1 MEQHDEI
8 KLSDLLDINT
18 LQTIQDSLSQV
29 TGMAAITTDANGVPV
44 TNPSK
49 FTEFCSK
56 YTRSSI
62 LGCEKCQKCDRF
74 NANNILDDDAK
85 ISYFCH
91 AGLIEFGA
99 PILAYGK
106 LVGCFIGGQV
116 LLEPLK
122 EDFVRETARQIGI
135 DPDQY
140 WEAAKKIPVVTQ
152 EEIDKAADFLFK
164 IANVISDMA
173 YGKYIALKGAQEIEH
188 AAKLKTDFLANM
200 SHEIRTPMNAVIGMA
215 ELALRENL
223 SPAAQNYITQIKNSG
238 KALLAII
245 NDILDFSKIESGKM
259 DITIEE
265 YEPLSLINDVANII
279 MTRLENKDVELI
291 LDINPTLPEK
301 LLGDSIRLR
310 QILINLLNNATK
322 FTNHG
327 HVKLSVDYQT
337 NEFDE
342 ILLQICVEDTGIGI
356 HEDDLGKIFK
366 SFQQVDA
373 KRNRNIEGTGLGL
386 TITKRLLA
394 LMNGKIWVESQY
406 GKGSSFYFYLPQE
419 VSSSN
424 PAIKLKE
431 PEKIVVAG
439 LFHTDSI
446 KNQFIKDVHGLK
458 VPCKILKPEI
468 DIEKGFQALT
478 KMYADKN
485 IFFYIE
491 ETLYTE
497 HEEEIFKKYPQ
508 IIGILITDFYSKH
521 EYNLQNMLIVK
532 KPLSVLSIAMLL
544 NKDEDF
550 SKLKEGN
557 ADTDFG
563 FIAPDANILVVDDN
577 NINITVTQGLLE
589 PLQMHVDAALSGKEA
604 INMIQK
610 KKYDL
615 IFMDHMMPEMDGVE
629 ATMLIRQKHP
639 NYANVPIIALTAN
652 AVGNV
657 KELFLRAGM
666 NDFVAKPI
674 ELRLIVS
681 KVRQWLPQNKIIR
694 QTLNSNS
701 QGAEE
706 SQVPIIGDL
715 DTKRAIKLLGSESLF
730 WTVLK
735 EFYRV
740 IMEKALLIRNYEKE
754 ENWEQYTIEVHALKS
769 ASKQIGAMELSEK
782 AARLEK
788 AGNEKDAN
796 TIHISTDDLLKQYG
810 AYISVLEPF
819 CGEREDPN
827 IQKEPITKEI
837 LLSQFEI
844 LSTAVDELDMD
855 AMEQVSSE
863 LNKHT
868 YSNNESQYFHDMK
881 VAIENIDVTKITEIM
896 DEWKKFIEQ

>member
-1 MEQHDEI
+1 MEQNDDV
-8 KLSDLLDINT
+8 KLSDLLDLST
-18 LQTIQDSLSQV
+18 LQTIQDVLSKV
-29 TGMAAITTDANGVPV
+29 TGMAAITTDSNGVPV
-44 TNPSK
+44 TQPSH
-49 FTEFCSK
+49 FTEFCSR

-62 LGCEKCQKCDRF
+62 LGCERCQHCDRF
-74 NANNILDDDAK
+74 NANNILEDEGK
-85 ISYFCH
+85 TYYSCH

-116 LLEPLK
+116 LTEPPVEEEIKKLAV
-122 EDFVRETARQIGI
+122 EIGVN
-135 DPDQY
+135 PDQY
-140 WEAAKKIPVVTQ
+140 WEAAQKIPVVTQ
-152 EEIDKAADFLFK
+152 NRIEKASEFSFQ
-164 IANVISDMA
+164 IANIISDMA
-173 YGKYIALKGAQEIEH
+173 YSKYIALKASYEMEH

-223 SPAAQNYITQIKNSG
+223 TPAAQNYINQIKSSG
-238 KALLAII
+238 KALLSII

-265 YEPLSLINDVANII
+265 YEPLSLFNDVANII

-291 LDINPTLPEK
+291 LDINPNLPEK
-301 LLGDSIRLR
+301 LLGDSLRLR

-322 FTNHG
+322 FTQHG
-327 HVKLSVDYQT
+327 HVKLSVDFQKS
-337 NEFDE
+337 EFDE
-342 ILLQICVEDTGIGI
+342 ILLQVSVEDTGIGI
-356 HEDDLGKIFK
+356 KEEDIDKIFK
-366 SFQQVDA
+366 SFQQVDS

-394 LMNGKIWVESQY
+394 MMNGKVWVESQY
-406 GKGSSFYFYLPQE
+406 GKGSCFSFFVPQE
-419 VSSSN
+419 VSTTA
-424 PAIKLKE
+424 PAISVRE
-431 PEKIVVAG
+431 PDKVVAAG

-446 KNQFIKDVHGLK
+446 KQQFIKDVNKLK
-458 VPCKILKPEI
+458 IPCKVMKSGI
-468 DIEKGFQALT
+468 DIEKGFQSLT
-478 KMYADKN
+478 NMYGDRN
-485 IFFYIE
+485 IFFFIE
-491 ETLYTE
+491 ETLFTE
-497 HEEEIFKKYPQ
+497 HEEEMFKKYPH
-508 IIGILITDFYSKH
+508 IIGILVTDFFSKH
-521 EYNLQNMLIVK
+521 EYNIPEMLIVK

-550 SKLKEGN
+550 SHLKGES

-563 FIAPDANILVVDDN
+563 FIAPDAEILVVDDN

-604 INMIQK
+604 IEKIQK
-610 KKYDL
+610 KKYDI

-639 NYANVPIIALTAN
+639 DYANVPIVALTAN

-657 KELFLRAGM
+657 KEMFLRAGM

-681 KVRQWLPQNKIIR
+681 KVRQWLPANKIIR
-694 QTLNSNS
+694 QSLNTNT
-701 QGAEE
+701 QGAKEK
-706 SQVPIIGDL
+706 QTPIIGDL

-735 EFYRV
+735 EYYRV
-740 IMEKALLIRNYEKE
+740 IMDKAMAIRNYEKE

-796 TIHISTDDLLKQYG
+796 TIHVYTDDLLKQYG

-819 CGEREDPN
+819 CGERDDDSV
-827 IQKEPITKEI
+827 QKEQAPKELI
-837 LLSQFEI
+837 KDQLAKLS
-844 LSTAVDELDMD
+844 SAVEELDMD
-855 AMEQVSSE
+855 IMEEVSAE
-863 LNKHT
+863 LSK
-868 YSNNESQYFHDMK
+868 YSYANNEKTWFHDLK
-881 VAIENIDVTKITEIM
+881 VAIENIDVTEISKISE
-896 DEWKKFIEQ
+896 EWKNFLN